1 MLSESKIKT
10 VCIEELQEN
19 SSDGDLADER
29 EKALKYYYGDMDDY
43 ISVEED
49 RSRITTRDVLDTIES
64 VLPSLMKIFVEEEN
78 AVTFKAVSQQDEPQ
92 AELETKAVRAV
103 FFSENN
109 GFLNLYTF
117 LKDALLSKVGI
128 FKVWSEEENDWDR
141 EEYEGL
147 DPVEAQAILN
157 DETIEYQIEEAE
169 VNDDGTID
177 LVCLTKKKQV
187 SVKVDVVTPE
197 EFGVSGDAR
206 SIDIK
211 EARFCWQTSPK
222 TIGDLKKMGFEEEK
236 LDEIAFS
243 DDDHSKQGLARR
255 NLSDERESDHDERS
269 MRTVWVTECYPLIDR
284 NEDGIAERLKVTLA
298 GSAPGEYANLTLLD
312 VEESL
317 VPFSSGSPVLLTHKF
332 YGYSLADLVMDIQEM
347 RTVLMRGIYD
357 NVYLANNGQT
367 GANDNV
373 NIKDLQTKRPGGIV
387 RTKGTSS
394 PIENISPLP
403 HTTLMPETF
412 GLLEKFDEM
421 KQGRTGVG
429 DEVAGLDAN
438 ALANIN
444 TGVMMQA
451 YSQARMRIE
460 LMARI
465 LAETGLKH
473 CFLDIHRELH
483 LNQSKAVQMKINNQ
497 WVDVDPRIW
506 KKDRKI
512 EVKVGIG
519 NADKVRRK
527 AALVEILQLQ
537 EKAQATGYM
546 TPDHLHNTVED
557 LISLE
562 GMDVNRY
569 FPDPQT
575 FKPPQKQPDPL
586 VMIEAEKL
594 KLEQQK
600 IQIEGQKIQADMQL
614 KLMIEQSKDK
624 QAQIKADIEQMK
636 AQYQFEKMAVDE
648 QSQIMNAKSA
658 NLSAEVNTQLAIR
671 DQAHKEHID
680 ELKALLEQQKL
691 EQKNYEAELK
701 TQASLEEK
709 VMEVNQKTQSD
720 VIKHI
725 EVIAQMMQK
734 SEMERENQRMQI
746 MQYINDTGSDRMKA
760 FVNGL
765 GK

>member
-1 MLSESKIKT
+1 MLSESKIKA
-10 VCIEELQEN
+10 VCIEELEEN
-19 SSDGDLADER
+19 SSEGDLAEDR

-43 ISVEED
+43 IQVDED
-49 RSRITTRDVLDTIES
+49 RSKITTRDVLDTIES
-64 VLPSLMKIFVEEEN
+64 VMPSLMKIFVEEEN
-78 AVTFKAVSQQDEPQ
+78 AITFKAVSQQDEPQ
-92 AELETKAVRAV
+92 AELETNAVRSV
-103 FFSENN
+103 FFSEND

-117 LKDALLSKVGI
+117 LKDALLSKVGT
-128 FKVWSEEENDWDR
+128 FKVWPEENDWER
-141 EEYEGL
+141 EEYEKL
-147 DPVEAQAILN
+147 DPIEAQAILN
-157 DETIEYQIEEAE
+157 DETIEYQIEGVEI
-169 VNDDGTID
+169 NDDGTIN
-177 LVCLTKKKQV
+177 LTCLTKKKQV
-187 SVKVDVVTPE
+187 SIKVEVMTPE

-206 SIDIK
+206 SINVK

-222 TIGDLKKMGFEEEK
+222 TIGYLNQMGFDKEK
-236 LDEIAFS
+236 IDEIAFS
-243 DDDHSKQGLARR
+243 DDDYSKQSLARR
-255 NLSDERESDHDERS
+255 HLSDEQESGHDERS

-284 NEDGIAERLKVTLA
+284 DEDGVPERLKVTLA

-312 VEESL
+312 IEESR
-317 VPFSSGSPVLLTHKF
+317 VPFSSGSPILLTHKF

-357 NVYLANNGQT
+357 NVYLANNGIT
-367 GANDNV
+367 AVNENANID
-373 NIKDLQTKRPGGIV
+373 DLLTRRPGGIARV
-387 RTKGTSS
+387 AGKDNPLSS
-394 PIENISPLP
+394 IGPIT
-403 HTTLMPETF
+403 HTPLMPETF
-412 GLLEKFDEM
+412 GLFEKFDEM
-421 KQGRTGVG
+421 QQSRTGVG

-483 LNQSKAVQMKINNQ
+483 LNQSTAIQMKIKNQ

-527 AALVEILQLQ
+527 ASLVEILQLQ
-537 EKAQATGYM
+537 EKAQAAGYM
-546 TPDHLHNTVED
+546 TPEHLHNTVED
-557 LISLE
+557 IISLE

-575 FKPPQKQPDPL
+575 FQPPQQQPDPL
-586 VMIEAEKL
+586 IMIEAEKL

-600 IQIEGQKIQADMQL
+600 IQMEGQKIQADMQL
-614 KLMIEQSKDK
+614 KMMIEQSKDK
-624 QAQIKADIEQMK
+624 QSQIRADIEQMK
-636 AQYQFEKMAVDE
+636 ATYQFEKMAVDE
-648 QSQIMNAKSA
+648 QSQIMNARTA

-680 ELKALLEQQKL
+680 ELKVLLEQQKL

-701 TQASLEEK
+701 AQASLEEK
-709 VMEVNQKTQSD
+709 VMDVNQKAQAD
-720 VIKHI
+720 VMKHI
-725 EVIAQMMQK
+725 EVIAQMVQK
-734 SEMERENQRMQI
+734 SEMEREKQRAQV
-746 MQYINDTGSDRMKA
+746 MQYINATGSDRMKE
-760 FVNGL
+760 FISGL